1 MTETPGPSDTPPEP
15 NSNETTEPT
24 PAATS
29 EATAEPTPTA
39 TGEPTTEPTPAA
51 TSTPTAEVTGTAPPT
66 SESRARWRW
75 PENRR
80 NRIAA
85 SVAIAAGAVA
95 VVAAIFTGGVA
106 VGAHAGGDGEHARW
120 GHHSEM
126 SADRE
131 HTPAGQVVII
141 PGGETA
147 RGYDAYIVAGSGAD
161 GYNRS

>member
-29 EATAEPTPTA
+29 EPTAEPRPTA
-39 TGEPTTEPTPAA
+39 TGEPPTEPMPAA
-51 TSTPTAEVTGTAPPT
+51 TSTPTAEVTGTAPPA

-85 SVAIAAGAVA
+85 SVAISAGAVA

-106 VGAHAGGDGEHARW
+106 VGAHAGGDGENARW
-120 GHHSEM
+120 GGHSEM

-131 HTPAGQVVII
+131 QTPMGQVLII
-141 PGGETA
+141 PGGATA
-147 RGYDAYIVAGSGAD
+147 SGHDAYIVVGSGAD
-161 GYNRS
+161 GYTRS

>member
-1 MTETPGPSDTPPEP
+1 MTETPGPSDTPPEA

-29 EATAEPTPTA
+29 EPTAESTPTA
-39 TGEPTTEPTPAA
+39 TGEPATEPTPAA
-51 TSTPTAEVTGTAPPT
+51 TSTPTADVTGTAPPN
-66 SESRARWRW
+66 SASRAAWRW

-85 SVAIAAGAVA
+85 LVAIAAGAVA

-106 VGAHAGGDGEHARW
+106 VGAHAGGDGEHAPW

-131 HTPAGQVVII
+131 HTPTGQVLII

-147 RGYDAYIVAGSGAD
+147 RGHDVYIIAGSSANGFN
-161 GYNRS
+161 GS

>member
-1 MTETPGPSDTPPEP
+1 M
-15 NSNETTEPT
+15 
-24 PAATS
+24 ATDD
-29 EATAEPTPTA
+29 
-39 TGEPTTEPTPAA
+39 PTTDPTPAA

-66 SESRARWRW
+66 SESRAGWRW

-106 VGAHAGGDGEHARW
+106 AGAHGGGDGELAWW

-131 HTPAGQVVII
+131 HTPTGQVLII

-147 RGYDAYIVAGSGAD
+147 RGGGDAGSDEIGGRGRAAFGGVQPSQTVYRVSCGAIA
-161 GYNRS
+161 S